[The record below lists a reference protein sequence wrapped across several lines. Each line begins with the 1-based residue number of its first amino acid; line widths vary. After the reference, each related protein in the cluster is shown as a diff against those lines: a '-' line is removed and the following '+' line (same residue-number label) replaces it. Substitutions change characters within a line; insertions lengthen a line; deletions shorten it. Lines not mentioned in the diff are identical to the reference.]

1 MPHEINRHIIESLDT
16 RLEQNEEAEVTK
28 LSDHRSLEVNRNV
41 IKSGTLNPHFSS
53 SIRLGTSTMV
63 LGSVELTDAKS
74 QIITADVGLEVK
86 VQISKDTS
94 GMVRRDVMEDK
105 QGQVTGFITDKIRNC
120 LNQNLRGRGK
130 DDVDMSEDQFKPL
143 QVNLSL
149 NVIQDDKNEGNMF
162 CALISVANDLL
173 MQLS

>member
-53 SIRLGTSTMV
+53 SIRLGNSTMV
-63 LGSVELTDAKS
+63 LGSVELTEAKS

-120 LNQNLRGRGK
+120 LNQNLRGK

-143 QVNLSL
+143 QINLFL

-162 CALISVANDLL
+162 CALISAANDLL
-173 MQLS
+173 MQLA

>member
-28 LSDHRSLEVNRNV
+28 LSDHRSLEINRNV
-41 IKSGTLNPHFSS
+41 IKSSTLNPHFSS
-53 SIRLGTSTMV
+53 SIRLGTSTLV
-63 LGSVELTDAKS
+63 IGSVELTEAKS

-105 QGQVTGFITDKIRNC
+105 QGQVTGFITNKIRNC
-120 LNQNLRGRGK
+120 LNQNLRGK

-143 QVNLSL
+143 QINLSL
-149 NVIQDDKNEGNMF
+149 NVI
-162 CALISVANDLL
+162 
-173 MQLS
+173 